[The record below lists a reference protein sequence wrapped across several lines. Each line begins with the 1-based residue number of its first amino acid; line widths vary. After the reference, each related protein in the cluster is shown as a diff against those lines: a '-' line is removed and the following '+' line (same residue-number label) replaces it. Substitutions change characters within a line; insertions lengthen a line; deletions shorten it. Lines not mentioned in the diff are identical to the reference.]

1 MLSGLDYV
9 TISLAGIGAG
19 FVNAIAGG
27 GTLITFPALT
37 AVGVPPVVANVTN
50 AIALCPGFL
59 GAALAQR
66 RDLLGQERRMW
77 VLLPISALGGAC
89 GALLLLGGGDRVFRT
104 LIPFLI
110 LGASALLAAQ
120 ERIRAWLATRTWHS
134 TSSLGSKARL
144 AAFLGVGSIYGGY
157 FGAGLSVIMLAVLGL
172 LLDESLTRI
181 NALKSMLGLVIN
193 VAAAVCFIFSGQIL
207 WPAAFTMAGGALVG
221 GVAGGRLAAKIR
233 PGTLRWTV
241 VCIGTVVG
249 VLYLIR

>member
-1 MLSGLDYV
+1 MLSGFDYV
-9 TISLAGIGAG
+9 LIGLAGIGAG

-37 AVGVPPVVANVTN
+37 AVGVPPVAANVTN
-50 AIALCPGFL
+50 AIALCPGFF

-66 RDLLGQERRMW
+66 RDLVGQERRMW
-77 VLLPISALGGAC
+77 ILLPVSAIGGALGG
-89 GALLLLGGGDRVFRT
+89 LLLLKGGDRVFRT

-120 ERIRAWLATRTWHS
+120 DRIRTWLATRTWHS
-134 TSSLGSKARL
+134 TSGRGSEVRL
-144 AAFLGVGSIYGGY
+144 AAFLGLGSIYGGY

-181 NALKSMLGLVIN
+181 NALKSTLGLAIN
-193 VAAAVCFIFSGQIL
+193 VAAAVCFLFSGQIV
-207 WPAAFTMAGGALVG
+207 WPAAFIMACGAVIG

-241 VCIGTVVG
+241 VSIGTVVG
-249 VLYLIR
+249 LIYLLR